1 MAEAQV
7 VEEEGVEVT
16 LEDDKKAVNSQEE
29 PVEVQDEQ
37 PAEAASEDELDN
49 YSKGVQKRIKKLTEK
64 YRYAER
70 DKEEAARL
78 ADVLKKEN
86 EQLKTRLNNL
96 DQGYL
101 SEYGSRLESQL
112 EQAKRAYTDAHE
124 RGDADALFQSQQA
137 LSQIAIEQERYRLA
151 KQRQDQQAA
160 QPVSQPTE
168 IQQEAAPQPTQPDPR
183 AEKWAERNE
192 WFGDDEIMTQAAFVI
207 HNNLVN
213 EEGFDPSGDDYY
225 NELDSRLKARFP
237 NELGAKQNGG
247 STRVASASTSASRSS
262 RQGRRTVKLSP
273 SQIAMAKKLNVPLE
287 EYAKYVKD

>member
-37 PAEAASEDELDN
+37 PAEAAPEDELDN

-151 KQRQDQQAA
+151 KQRQGQQAA
-160 QPVSQPTE
+160 QPVSEATE
-168 IQQEAAPQPTQPDPR
+168 IQQESAPQPTQPDPR

-213 EEGFDPSGDDYY
+213 EEGFDPSSDDYY

-237 NELGAKQNGG
+237 NELGGKQNGG
-247 STRVASASTSASRSS
+247 STRVASASTSASRSN

>member
-151 KQRQDQQAA
+151 KQRQDQQAT

>member
-151 KQRQDQQAA
+151 KQRQDQQAT

-237 NELGAKQNGG
+237 NELGGKQNGG

>member
-151 KQRQDQQAA
+151 KQRQDQQAT

-273 SQIAMAKKLNVPLE
+273 SQIAMAKKLKVPLE